1 MQLLTLSMFI
11 FSLACMNLF
20 YPYNRGGLYTAL
32 IVLYALTAGIA
43 GYVGASYYKQVGA
56 PGGDPALKLIGFGA
70 HTLRTSAELH
80 SEPHSVHGQPDCFN
94 CRTSCW
100 DGSLQS

>member
-1 MQLLTLSMFI
+1 MGTGAQLLTLSMFI

-56 PGGDPALKLIGFGA
+56 PP
-70 HTLRTSAELH
+70 
-80 SEPHSVHGQPDCFN
+80 
-94 CRTSCW
+94 
-100 DGSLQS
+100 

>member
-1 MQLLTLSMFI
+1 MGTGAQLLTLSMFI

-20 YPYNRGGLYTAL
+20 YPYNRGSLYTAL

-56 PGGDPALKLIGFGA
+56 PETEPARENMHVEGFRGVYP
-70 HTLRTSAELH
+70 TSRWA
-80 SEPHSVHGQPDCFN
+80 
-94 CRTSCW
+94 
-100 DGSLQS
+100 LQDVTAPERIWREQEMSP